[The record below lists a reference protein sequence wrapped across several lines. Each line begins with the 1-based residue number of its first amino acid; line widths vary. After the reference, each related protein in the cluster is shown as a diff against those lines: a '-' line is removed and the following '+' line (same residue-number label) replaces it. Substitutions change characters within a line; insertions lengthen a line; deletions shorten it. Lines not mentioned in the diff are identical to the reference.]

1 MMMSSTKGLCF
12 AIILALGLGMSR
24 ECRAGVVYLALGD
37 STTFGND
44 ESLPSSTMP
53 NFGDQGFVRPFAD
66 FLGSVNGG
74 VRPQVTNLAISGE
87 LSSSFLTGVEPA
99 DYPHRA
105 WQWNLNYPNAT
116 TSQNSLM
123 LSSLDAARAAGNSVY
138 VTLQFGGNDFG
149 ELVASAAW
157 QNATPAQQ
165 QILFGNL
172 LNQVAANYQTVLT
185 EIRMH
190 APGAH
195 ILLPG
200 FYDTAIPSDPAYAL
214 NEQAIAAG
222 NQAIQQIAPAFGATY
237 VDFYSVVNGHQLTLA
252 NYQVPGG
259 GHLNQAGYAAV
270 ALALDAA
277 AVPEPSSLSMLAIGL
292 AGFGLLRRFRR
303 A

>member
-1 MMMSSTKGLCF
+1 MTIASMRGLCF
-12 AIILALGLGMSR
+12 VLILASGLGMSR

-53 NFGDQGFVRPFAD
+53 NFGDQGFVRHFAD

-87 LSSSFLTGVEPA
+87 LSSSFLSGVAPA
-99 DYPHRA
+99 DWPNRA
-105 WQWNLNYPNAT
+105 VQWNLNYPTPT

-123 LSSLDAARAAGNSVY
+123 LSALDAARSAGNSVY
-138 VTLQFGGNDFG
+138 VTLQFGGNDFS

-165 QILFGNL
+165 QVLFGNL
-172 LNQVAANYQTVLT
+172 VNQVALNYETVLT

-190 APGAH
+190 SPGAH
-195 ILLPG
+195 ILMPG
-200 FYDTAIPSDPAYAL
+200 FFDTALPSDPAYAL
-214 NEQAIAAG
+214 QEQAIAAG
-222 NQAIQQIAPAFGATY
+222 NQLVQQIAPAFGATY
-237 VDFYSVVNGHQLTLA
+237 VDFYSVIHGNELTLG
-252 NYQVPGG
+252 NYQIPGG

-277 AVPEPSSLSMLAIGL
+277 AVPEPSSLSMLAVGVVGPL
-292 AGFGLLRRFRR
+292 AYRRRLKR
-303 A
+303 